1 MDLFKEK
8 EIIEEAK
15 KNPEVFG
22 LLYDKYYQPIFSYVL
37 KRTANIELSQDLTSQ
52 TFFKALTKLGTF
64 RWQNVPFSSWLYRI
78 AGNEIANYFRK
89 NKYKIVSLERIPT
102 PVSNVNPL
110 TEIIE
115 AEKELKKHKDFL
127 KVREKLSKL
136 PFKYQ
141 EVITLRFF
149 EKKKIKEISKIL
161 GKREGTIKSL
171 IYRGLAKLKTFIA

>member
-1 MDLFKEK
+1 MDLFEEK
-8 EIIEEAK
+8 KIIEEAK
-15 KNPEVFG
+15 KNSEVFG
-22 LLYDKYYQPIFSYVL
+22 LLYDKYYRSIFNYTL
-37 KRTANIELSQDLTSQ
+37 KRTANIELAKDLTSQ

-78 AGNEIANYFRK
+78 AGNEITNHFRR
-89 NKYKIVSLERIPT
+89 NKYKVVSLEKIPT
-102 PVSNVNPL
+102 LVSSANPL
-110 TEIIE
+110 TEIIK

-127 KVREKLSKL
+127 KVREKLSEL

-149 EKKKIKEISKIL
+149 EKKKIKEISEIL

-171 IYRGLAKLKTFIA
+171 IHRGLSRLKTFIT